1 MSEQEVSYDVH
12 HYSGGTVPAYSCDN
26 SSYSVHGEY
35 PISGQPDPFCGRSNM
50 DPISDRDTPSIL
62 HPVRDLP
69 AGRVDT
75 AIYTTAY
82 VLDLYCDVHGYM
94 GIYNRVSHS

>member
-1 MSEQEVSYDVH
+1 
-12 HYSGGTVPAYSCDN
+12 
-26 SSYSVHGEY
+26 
-35 PISGQPDPFCGRSNM
+35 M
-50 DPISDRDTPSIL
+50 DPISDRDTPGIL
-62 HPVRDLP
+62 HPVWDRP
-69 AGRVDT
+69 ADRVDA